1 MTAIITWAEGVIS
14 LAEPPIVSECLVSG
28 SAVGSGVL
36 LFGSPFH
43 TTDGL
48 NSLSK
53 KMLGGDYIAFC
64 ADACQ
69 DICRLI
75 IFPERLF
82 KPSVQWEGESGN
94 NNPDLAASPDPEH
107 PDTTEDSVNEVTPSA
122 HVIMAVIAALCSCL
136 ILVLRKFL
144 PS

>member
-14 LAEPPIVSECLVSG
+14 LAEPLIVSECSVSG
-28 SAVGSGVL
+28 SAVESGLL
-36 LFGSPFH
+36 LFGSPSH

-64 ADACQ
+64 TDACQ

-75 IFPERLF
+75 IFPGYMVKF
-82 KPSVQWEGESGN
+82 KPLE
-94 NNPDLAASPDPEH
+94 
-107 PDTTEDSVNEVTPSA
+107 PS
-122 HVIMAVIAALCSCL
+122 
-136 ILVLRKFL
+136 
-144 PS
+144 

>member
-1 MTAIITWAEGVIS
+1 MISWAEDVIS
-14 LAEPPIVSECLVSG
+14 VAEPPIVSDGSESG
-28 SAVGSGVL
+28 DV
-36 LFGSPFH
+36 FGSMLVLPDSPSH

-75 IFPERLF
+75 IFPGYMVKF
-82 KPSVQWEGESGN
+82 KPFE
-94 NNPDLAASPDPEH
+94 P
-107 PDTTEDSVNEVTPSA
+107 
-122 HVIMAVIAALCSCL
+122 
-136 ILVLRKFL
+136 R
-144 PS
+144 